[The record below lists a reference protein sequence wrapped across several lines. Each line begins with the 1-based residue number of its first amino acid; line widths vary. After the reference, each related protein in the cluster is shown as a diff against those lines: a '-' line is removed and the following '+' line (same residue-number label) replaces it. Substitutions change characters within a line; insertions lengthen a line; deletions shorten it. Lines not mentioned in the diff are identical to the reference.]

1 MSHHDWLAIFLTL
14 KLAGLTTLILLIIAT
29 PLAWW
34 LANTPWRGKPF
45 IEALVALPL
54 VLPPTVLGFYL
65 LIAFAP
71 SSPLAKFWFGITGD
85 NLAFSFSALVIA
97 SVLYSLP
104 FVVQPLQSG
113 FQQLPKALLETAASL
128 GATSLDRFTSIVVP
142 LCRSNF
148 LVAITL
154 GFAHTVGEFGVVLM
168 IGGNI
173 PGRTQV
179 LSIAL
184 YDRVESLQYSAAHW
198 LAGGL
203 IAFSFIVLC
212 AVYRLNRTPGI
223 AIALSGNASTK
234 ARA

>member
-1 MSHHDWLAIFLTL
+1 MSDHDWLAIFLTL
-14 KLAGLTTLILLIIAT
+14 RLAGLTTLILLVIAT

-34 LANTPWRGKPF
+34 MANTTWRGKPV

-71 SSPLAKFWFGITGD
+71 SSPIAQFWLSLTGE

-113 FQQLPKALLETAASL
+113 FQQVPKALLETAASL
-128 GATSLDRFTSIVVP
+128 GAARLDRFISIVVP

-184 YDRVESLQYSAAHW
+184 YDRVESLQYGAAHW

-212 AVYRLNRTPGI
+212 WVYRLNRYRG
-223 AIALSGNASTK
+223 LELGNSHLPK
-234 ARA
+234 AQA

>member
-1 MSHHDWLAIFLTL
+1 MSHQDWLAILLTL
-14 KLAGLTTLILLIIAT
+14 KLAGLTTLILLLIAT

-34 LANTPWRGKPF
+34 LANTQWRSKPL

-71 SSPLAKFWFGITGD
+71 NSPIAQFWFKLTGST
-85 NLAFSFSALVIA
+85 LAFSFSALVIA

-113 FQQLPKALLETAASL
+113 FQQVPKALLETAASL
-128 GATSLDRFTSIVVP
+128 GASRLDRFASVVLP

-148 LVAITL
+148 LVATTL

-203 IAFSFIVLC
+203 IGFSFIVLC
-212 AVYRLNRTPGI
+212 GVYRFNRVRG
-223 AIALSGNASTK
+223 LELASSYTSK
-234 ARA
+234 AQT